1 MYAKSDKC
9 RVNEKESGVLFLKVI
24 LDTSSLTSNVTIMR
38 HKQQLTK
45 LVELI
50 AGYKWNIVQ
59 FNMMVRKTVI
69 LLTQHGSSVVHIG
82 FLYPRVP
89 RIGYGFD

>member
-59 FNMMVRKTVI
+59 FKT
-69 LLTQHGSSVVHIG
+69 
-82 FLYPRVP
+82 
-89 RIGYGFD
+89 